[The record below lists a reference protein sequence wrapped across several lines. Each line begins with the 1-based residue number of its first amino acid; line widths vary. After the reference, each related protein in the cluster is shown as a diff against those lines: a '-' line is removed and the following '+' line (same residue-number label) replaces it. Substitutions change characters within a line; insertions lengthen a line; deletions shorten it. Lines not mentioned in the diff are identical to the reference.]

1 MNSMTTFGVG
11 RAVSESL
18 GFAAQWRVWLLWIIT
33 LAITAFFGVAPL
45 QSSLATLLDHAPDAT
60 RLAQSFHMR
69 ELGGVFSG
77 LGEHGAAISTA
88 LLASL
93 IVTALLSPWLTG
105 VAITAARGQQ
115 APRLVELIQGGLSE
129 YPRQLRLLLWA
140 VVVYALAF
148 AVFGGLAHWADER
161 AQHAVLES
169 VAERGALL
177 ANAVGV
183 VAVLL
188 AHLSLE
194 GARAF
199 LVVRPKDGGALRA
212 WWRAVKLMLRRPL
225 ATLAVYLGVL
235 VVGLLVAAL
244 IAIVRVRVA
253 PIGWTWV
260 IVAALLTQLTVV
272 ALAWGRLARLRA
284 LAHLAHDEAIRRYR

>member
-1 MNSMTTFGVG
+1 M
-11 RAVSESL
+11 
-18 GFAAQWRVWLLWIIT
+18 
-33 LAITAFFGVAPL
+33 
-45 QSSLATLLDHAPDAT
+45 
-60 RLAQSFHMR
+60 
-69 ELGGVFSG
+69 
-77 LGEHGAAISTA
+77 
-88 LLASL
+88 
-93 IVTALLSPWLTG
+93 
-105 VAITAARGQQ
+105 
-115 APRLVELIQGGLSE
+115 
-129 YPRQLRLLLWA
+129 
-140 VVVYALAF
+140 
-148 AVFGGLAHWADER
+148 
-161 AQHAVLES
+161 
-169 VAERGALL
+169 
-177 ANAVGV
+177 
-183 VAVLL
+183 LL